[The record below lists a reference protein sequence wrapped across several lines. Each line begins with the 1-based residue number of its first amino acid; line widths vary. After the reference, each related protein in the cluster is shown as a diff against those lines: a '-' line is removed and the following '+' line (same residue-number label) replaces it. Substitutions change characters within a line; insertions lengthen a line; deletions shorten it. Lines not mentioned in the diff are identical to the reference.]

1 MKACDSSL
9 LFAICDTERMPGG
22 IPTDNLLGVSDHIH
36 TPQICTSDSNKRNQI
51 EVQRLGCNLFVTL

>member
-22 IPTDNLLGVSDHIH
+22 IPTDNLLGVLDQIN
-36 TPQICTSDSNKRNQI
+36 TP
-51 EVQRLGCNLFVTL
+51 